1 MHDDI
6 FRMVIG
12 GFHGDEPEDTPF
24 VTLELRATN
33 ADAAEKLAQE
43 LVAFSLGEA
52 GLKTSLLP
60 VVWVAPL
67 SEGSESSHRFLEE
80 AEDLFES
87 ERYELAVVAAQIHFE
102 LQVRLLLERAATR
115 ADNRWATRLVKNRRV
130 AALAND
136 VSKAS
141 VQLLLGMDVTESR
154 HWPEFSAHLSRRN
167 AVVHEGRSL
176 GSTEAAASI
185 KVVQAMWAVLA
196 EAERSATLF

>member
-1 MHDDI
+1 MATSWRTRH
-6 FRMVIG
+6 
-12 GFHGDEPEDTPF
+12 F
-24 VTLELRATN
+24 VTLELRATD

-80 AEDLFES
+80 AKDLFES
-87 ERYELAVVAAQIHFE
+87 ERYDLAVVAAQIHFE

-154 HWPEFSAHLSRRN
+154 HWPEFSAHLS
-167 AVVHEGRSL
+167 
-176 GSTEAAASI
+176 
-185 KVVQAMWAVLA
+185 
-196 EAERSATLF
+196 